1 MKTHNIKLSLPLLLL
16 FSIACT
22 NNQEVQTG
30 DKQEREPV
38 FPIGEQ
44 IDSENF
50 TGSPWLQMLVV
61 DDGTLDTH
69 IGNVTF
75 EPGART
81 NWHYHPGGQI
91 LMATYGTGYYQE
103 RGQPFQIMQEGDVI
117 VCPPDVE
124 HWHGASPDSKFTH
137 IAISP
142 NLDRGGVVW
151 LDPVTDEEY
160 SQPVE

>member
-1 MKTHNIKLSLPLLLL
+1 MNQILKLSLTLLLLL
-16 FSIACT
+16 FISC
-22 NNQEVQTG
+22 NDNPENQTAEE
-30 DKQEREPV
+30 KEPV

-44 IDSENF
+44 VSSENF
-50 TGSPWLQMLVV
+50 TGLIWLNMLVE

-75 EPGART
+75 EPGARS

-103 RGQPFQIMQEGDVI
+103 RGEPIRVLEKGDTVT
-117 VCPPDVE
+117 CPPDVE

-137 IAISP
+137 IAIGP
-142 NLDRGGVVW
+142 NLDKGGVVW
-151 LDPVTDEEY
+151 LEPVTDEEY
-160 SQPVE
+160 YQSIE